1 MTREKKRT
9 KKKKKQKQKK
19 KKKMQKKKDEDEERK
34 EENEEE
40 EEEKEARVVG
50 ANRTRYRGIGRR
62 YGSGGGRA
70 CEGGRRWRSGCRD
83 EVGWRLEGSRGARD
97 EGKLV
102 SRMAMAMAESMS

>member
-1 MTREKKRT
+1 MTREKKGT
-9 KKKKKQKQKK
+9 KKKKKPKKKK
-19 KKKMQKKKDEDEERK
+19 KKKMQKEKDEDEERK
-34 EENEEE
+34 EVEENEEE
-40 EEEKEARVVG
+40 EARVVG

-70 CEGGRRWRSGCRD
+70 CEGGRRWRSGCGD
-83 EVGWRLEGSRGARD
+83 EVGWRLEGPRGARD

>member
-1 MTREKKRT
+1 M
-9 KKKKKQKQKK
+9 
-19 KKKMQKKKDEDEERK
+19 RK
-34 EENEEE
+34 EAEEE
-40 EEEKEARVVG
+40 AEETRVVVG

-70 CEGGRRWRSGCRD
+70 CEGGRRWRCGD
-83 EVGWRLEGSRGARD
+83 EVRWGPEGPCGARD

>member
-1 MTREKKRT
+1 M
-9 KKKKKQKQKK
+9 
-19 KKKMQKKKDEDEERK
+19 
-34 EENEEE
+34 E
-40 EEEKEARVVG
+40 EEEKEKEVEEVEEEVEEEARVVG

-70 CEGGRRWRSGCRD
+70 CEGGRRWRSGCGD
-83 EVGWRLEGSRGARD
+83 EVGWRLEGTRGARD